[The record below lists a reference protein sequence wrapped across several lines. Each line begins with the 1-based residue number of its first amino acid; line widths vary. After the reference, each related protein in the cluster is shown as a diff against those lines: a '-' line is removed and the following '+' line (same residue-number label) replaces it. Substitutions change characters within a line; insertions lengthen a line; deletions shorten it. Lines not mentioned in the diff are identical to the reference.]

1 MIPHIKRIVVG
12 HDGEYIIVSN
22 NNNNNNDSNN
32 NNNNNNNNNKANYK
46 ILFTINF
53 T

>member
-1 MIPHIKRIVVG
+1 MKLQ
-12 HDGEYIIVSN
+12 
-22 NNNNNNDSNN
+22 NN
-32 NNNNNNNNNKANYK
+32 NNNNNNNNHNHNHNKANYK